1 MNRLLGA
8 APGAALALALSAA
21 AAEAQVIPRPVRFA
35 VGGGVSAPAGDI
47 KDFVDPGFNLMA
59 ALDVGV
65 PLVPVGLRLDGNW
78 SQFKGKGEAAGT
90 DLRVL
95 YGTANVT
102 LNLLPI
108 PVLKPYVLAGVG
120 AYDTKVTDTGDDGDA
135 PTRVGYNAGVG
146 LRFDLLG
153 LGAFAEA
160 RYHHVPEKDD
170 FIKTQFLPI
179 TVGIRF

>member
-1 MNRLLGA
+1 MNRLL
-8 APGAALALALSAA
+8 GAALALALSAA

-35 VGGGVSAPAGDI
+35 IGGGMSAPAGEI

-65 PLVPVGLRLDGNW
+65 PLVPVGLRVDGNW
-78 SQFKGKGEAAGT
+78 SQFAGKGEAEGT
-90 DLRVL
+90 KLRVL
-95 YGTANVT
+95 YGTANAT

-120 AYDTKVTDTGDDGDA
+120 LYGTDVTDSEDDEA
-135 PTRVGYNAGVG
+135 PTRVGFNAGVG

-170 FIKTQFLPI
+170 FIKTQFIPI
-179 TVGIRF
+179 TVGLRF